1 MAGPG
6 AGTVQAAV
14 AFLTPGDKNYYLEL
28 EMQRQCPVVGSPIAM
43 FVNYHHN
50 VPSNVCFNC

>member
-28 EMQRQCPVVGSPIAM
+28 EMQRQCPMVGSPIAM
-43 FVNYHHN
+43 FVNYHN

>member
-14 AFLTPGDKNYYLEL
+14 AFLTPGEKNYYAKT
-28 EMQRQCPVVGSPIAM
+28 MHVMSSGRVS
-43 FVNYHHN
+43 Y
-50 VPSNVCFNC
+50 SNVCELS

>member
-14 AFLTPGDKNYYLEL
+14 AFLTPGEKNYYREEL
-28 EMQRQCPVVGSPIAM
+28 EMQGQ
-43 FVNYHHN
+43 
-50 VPSNVCFNC
+50 